1 MKLLHLN
8 ESWVNMAHGAL
19 WVKKEIYRQ
28 DLILLR
34 LLKEKGKKEERSV
47 EQYLEDTVA
56 ELEKVC
62 K

>member
-1 MKLLHLN
+1 
-8 ESWVNMAHGAL
+8 MAHGAL

-34 LLKEKGKKEERSV
+34 LLKEKGKNEERSV
-47 EQYLEDTVA
+47 EQFLEDTVA